1 MHPEANPMGHG
12 RMLKVR
18 HRSLFSC
25 CTCQLA
31 LERAFIQSASCALCA
46 GWDRGV
52 QGMRVG
58 DKRKLTVPPQMAYG
72 STGVKGTI
80 PSNATLQ
87 FDVTLKDVK

>member
-1 MHPEANPMGHG
+1 
-12 RMLKVR
+12 MLHLR
-18 HRSLFSC
+18 AGIGA
-25 CTCQLA
+25 CTHTQP
-31 LERAFIQSASCALCA
+31 ASYPLGA

-80 PSNATLQ
+80 PPNATLQ

>member
-1 MHPEANPMGHG
+1 M
-12 RMLKVR
+12 
-18 HRSLFSC
+18 
-25 CTCQLA
+25 
-31 LERAFIQSASCALCA
+31 CA

-72 STGVKGTI
+72 STGIKGTI

-87 FDVTLKDVK
+87 FDVTLRDVK

>member
-1 MHPEANPMGHG
+1 
-12 RMLKVR
+12 ML
-18 HRSLFSC
+18 
-25 CTCQLA
+25 QLQAGIGACA
-31 LERAFIQSASCALCA
+31 LRQPASSPLCA